1 MKKGQSLYK
10 KAKSIIPGGT
20 MLLSKRPEMHLPE
33 QWPSYFDT
41 AKGISV
47 KDLDGNEYKDMY
59 IMGIGTNTL
68 GYGNLHVDETV
79 SSVVRKGNMSTFNCP
94 EEVELAERLIELHPW
109 GDMVRFARSGGE
121 ANSIA

>member
-1 MKKGQSLYK
+1 MKKGEKLYK

-47 KDLDGNEYKDMY
+47 KDLDGNEYTDM
-59 IMGIGTNTL
+59 
-68 GYGNLHVDETV
+68 
-79 SSVVRKGNMSTFNCP
+79 
-94 EEVELAERLIELHPW
+94 
-109 GDMVRFARSGGE
+109 
-121 ANSIA
+121 